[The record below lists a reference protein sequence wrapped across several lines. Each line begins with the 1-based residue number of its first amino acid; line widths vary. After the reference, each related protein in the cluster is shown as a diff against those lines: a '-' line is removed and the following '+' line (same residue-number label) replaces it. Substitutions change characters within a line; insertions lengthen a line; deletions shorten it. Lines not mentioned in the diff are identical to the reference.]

1 MYFWLKRSS
10 AGPLVCFLAL
20 LLQAS
25 PSAPCWFGPPATA
38 TTTPSTSTFHSFCLF
53 CFEITHTASFVHL
66 NRNTK
71 STTFHTLATTTTTT
85 TTTTCSGASATCP
98 TGYTKD
104 SDGTKCYIRR
114 WFSMMMQ
121 QETNIKDHFICLG
134 IKWKDEN
141 DEGDNDDDGC
151 RTGQS
156 GWEDGNSKC
165 KSEGDVQLATIKW
178 AIIKSIELSDYI
190 KLLDYIEL
198 SDYIESEGD
207 AQLATIK
214 WVIDNWLDT
223 VSMRK

>member
-121 QETNIKDHFICLG
+121 QETKITDHFICLC
-134 IKWKDEN
+134 IKWK
-141 DEGDNDDDGC
+141 
-151 RTGQS
+151 
-156 GWEDGNSKC
+156 
-165 KSEGDVQLATIKW
+165 SEIWNPAKLDSCWGK
-178 AIIKSIELSDYI
+178 AIM
-190 KLLDYIEL
+190 
-198 SDYIESEGD
+198 
-207 AQLATIK
+207 
-214 WVIDNWLDT
+214 VMT
-223 VSMRK
+223 VMQWWSRW